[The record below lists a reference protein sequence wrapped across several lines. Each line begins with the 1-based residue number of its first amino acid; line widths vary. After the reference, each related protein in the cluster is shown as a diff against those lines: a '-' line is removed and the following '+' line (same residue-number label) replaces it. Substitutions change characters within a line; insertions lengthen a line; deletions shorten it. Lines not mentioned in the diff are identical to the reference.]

1 MRVRKAA
8 CLLAAIGMSVL
19 ATSASAEGDKYDW
32 KGRHYDDDYGYYYK
46 SSFNNYYEC
55 YKTPAVEFPGTI
67 VEAAIATPALST
79 LVTAVLAADPA
90 VAEAL
95 GNPEASLTVYAPTN
109 DAFAA
114 VPILDLVV
122 ANQELLTSVLLYHV
136 TPGVEPHYDPRW
148 VYNKAFEVDTLNGQ
162 TVFYNRN
169 GGPQIN
175 QSNVACQPVKT
186 TNGVV
191 FVIDSV
197 LLPQFLQP
205 AEEPEKH

>member
-1 MRVRKAA
+1 MRAKKAA
-8 CLLAAIGMSVL
+8 CLLAALGMSVL
-19 ATSASAEGDKYDW
+19 STTASAEGNKYDW
-32 KGRHYDDDYGYYYK
+32 KSKYYGGQY
-46 SSFNNYYEC
+46 NNYYEC

-79 LVTAVLAADPA
+79 LVTAVLAADPL

-95 GNPEASLTVYAPTN
+95 SNPDANFTVYAPTN

-114 VPILDLVV
+114 VPILDIVL
-122 ANQELLTSVLLYHV
+122 ANQPLLTSILLYHV
-136 TPGVEPHYDPRW
+136 TDGVKPHYDPRW
-148 VYNKAFEVDTLNGQ
+148 VNKNSFEVYTLNGQ

-175 QSNVACQPVKT
+175 NSNVSCQPVKT

-205 AEEPEKH
+205 TEEPK

>member
-1 MRVRKAA
+1 MRAKKAA
-8 CLLAAIGMSVL
+8 CLLAAIGFSAL
-19 ATSASAEGDKYDW
+19 ASTASAEGNNYNW
-32 KGRHYDDDYGYYYK
+32 KGRYYGHHY
-46 SSFNNYYEC
+46 NNYYEC
-55 YKTPAVEFPGTI
+55 YTTPAVEFPGTI
-67 VEAAIATPALST
+67 VEAAIATPALAT
-79 LVTAVLAADPA
+79 LVTAVLAANPA

-95 GNPEASLTVYAPTN
+95 ANPDASLTVYAPTN

-114 VPILDLVV
+114 VPILDIVL
-122 ANQELLTSVLLYHV
+122 ADQDLLTSILLYHV
-136 TPGVEPHYDPRW
+136 TAGVKPHYDPRW
-148 VYNKAFEVDTLNGQ
+148 VNKNAFEVDTLNGQ

-175 QSNVACQPVKT
+175 NSNVSCQAVKT

-205 AEEPEKH
+205 EPAEEPKKD